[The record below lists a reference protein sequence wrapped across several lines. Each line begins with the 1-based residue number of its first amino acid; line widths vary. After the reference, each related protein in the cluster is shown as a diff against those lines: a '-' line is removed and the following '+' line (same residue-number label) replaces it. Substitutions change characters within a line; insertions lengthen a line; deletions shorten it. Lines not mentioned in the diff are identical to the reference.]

1 MMSSV
6 VVKNLTK
13 SFNKQEVLKNISFEI
28 AQNKITGLVGADSS
42 GKTTLIRI
50 LSALLDFSADEL
62 SVLGYD
68 LKKDNK
74 QIQELIGYMPQ
85 KFGLYE
91 DLSVEENM
99 YLYAN
104 LQSIPKENIKQRVDE
119 LLEFTNLHRFKDFLS
134 SNLSGG
140 MKQKLGLACSLIKK
154 PKLLLLD
161 EPGVGVDPISRKEL
175 WNMVQDLKNDGV
187 SVVWSTAYLD
197 EAELCDD
204 VILLNDGEVLFNSKP
219 EVLKDTMAGKIF
231 SISGAI
237 EDKRKTLSLALHYPY
252 IKDALILGESI
263 KLITDDSKQLPPL
276 DEIGAENAVISEL
289 RPNFEDGFMNI
300 LGADFDGDSPLSYFL
315 KPVELDVEYV
325 IDIENLTKRFG
336 DFTAAD
342 DITFSIKKGEIFGL
356 LGPNGAGKST
366 IFKMLCG
373 LLKPDSGKANILG
386 YSFEKSSLEARAK
399 IGYMS
404 QKFSLYADLSVLQN
418 LEFFSGVYELSG
430 EKRKKTIQ
438 TMLDIF
444 DLNKFK
450 NMTSK
455 DLSLGYKQRLSL
467 ACAIMHN
474 PHILFLDEPTSG
486 VDPLTRREFWSHIYA
501 MVQKG
506 VTVMVTTHFMEEAE
520 YCDNIALI
528 YKSKAIAIDTPQN
541 LTHKVSSD
549 ATMQDAFI
557 ELIKR
562 SEDEVQ

>member
-1 MMSSV
+1 MPSV
-6 VVKNLTK
+6 VAKNLSK
-13 SFNKQEVLKNISFEI
+13 SFNKQKVLKDISFEI
-28 AQNKITGLVGADSS
+28 TQNKITGLIGADSS

-74 QIQELIGYMPQ
+74 KIQEFIGYMPQ

-104 LQSIPKENIKQRVDE
+104 LQSIPKENIKHRVDE
-119 LLEFTNLHRFKDFLS
+119 LLEFTNLYRFKDFLS

-154 PKLLLLD
+154 PTLLLLD

-175 WNMVQDLKNDGV
+175 WNMVQNLTDDGV
-187 SVVWSTAYLD
+187 SVLWSTAYLD
-197 EAELCDD
+197 EAELCDS
-204 VILLNDGEVLFNSKP
+204 VILLNDGEILFQGKP
-219 EVLKDTMAGKIF
+219 ELLKNSMNGKTF
-231 SISGAI
+231 SITGEI
-237 EDKRKTLSLALHYPY
+237 KDKRKTLSLALHYPY
-252 IKDALILGESI
+252 VKDALILGESI
-263 KLITDDSKQLPPL
+263 KFICDNTKQLPPL
-276 DEIGAENAVISEL
+276 DEIEAQNAVINEIK
-289 RPNFEDGFMNI
+289 PNFEDGFMNM
-300 LGADFDGDSPLSYFL
+300 LKADFDGDSPLKQFI
-315 KPVELDVEYV
+315 KPIDLDARYV
-325 IDIENLTKRFG
+325 IDIKNLTKTFG

-342 DITFSIKKGEIFGL
+342 NISFSIKKGEIFGL

-373 LLKPDSGKANILG
+373 LLKPTNGEANILG
-386 YSFEKSSLEARAK
+386 YSFDKSSLKARAK

-404 QKFSLYADLSVLQN
+404 QKFSLYGDISVLEN
-418 LEFFSGVYELSG
+418 LKFFAGVYELSG
-430 EKRKKTIQ
+430 EHKTKTIEK
-438 TMLDIF
+438 MLDVF
-444 DLNKFK
+444 DLERFK
-450 NMTSK
+450 SMPSK
-455 DLSLGYKQRLSL
+455 DLSLGFKQRLSL

-486 VDPLTRREFWSHIYA
+486 VDPLTRREFWNHIYA

-528 YKSKAIAIDTPQN
+528 YKGKAIAIDTPHN
-541 LTHKVSSD
+541 LTHKISPD
-549 ATMQDAFI
+549 ATMQEAFI

-562 SEDEVQ
+562 SENEVQ